1 MVNKT
6 LSFLYIT
13 ICQIKEVIKMF
24 TLQDCYEYV
33 EKGLLTKHESTD
45 GKLVGFKYSL
55 DTVYGQKWDEITLSC
70 RGIAFEKETGKI
82 VAWPFNKFFN
92 YQEIYA
98 QDGSLAHIGKILNEI
113 DGWRPFTSKQY
124 TIAEKVD
131 GSLGIAY
138 FYEGEWH
145 VKTGGS
151 FNSDQAIWATN
162 YLRNNLN
169 TFVMLEDVTY
179 CFEIVYKADPHV
191 VHYDKEELVLLS
203 AFDTQKHDEV
213 SSVIMPLLAK
223 ELGCRYVKEY
233 HYSTLEETLE
243 AVSKMD
249 VNHEGVVMT
258 FYNSY
263 GDYFKVKIKSEEYLE
278 MFHRMSCITYKEIRD
293 HFNEELGIVDPEYAK
308 TIPEEL
314 TSMKEYV
321 ERINTSVATKF
332 IVVVEIGEYA
342 SKIEDARTRYEYVSN
357 HAGALTGA
365 TMAYIKMLI
374 SNGKK
379 SAVYHSIFQRVKTEL
394 KEE

>member
-1 MVNKT
+1 
-6 LSFLYIT
+6 
-13 ICQIKEVIKMF
+13 MF

-55 DTVYGQKWDEITLSC
+55 DTVYNQKWDEITLSC
-70 RGIAFEKETGKI
+70 RGIAFEKETGKV

-98 QDGSLAHIGKILNEI
+98 QDGSLVHIGKILNEM
-113 DGWRPFTSKQY
+113 DGWRPFTSEKY

-138 FYEGEWH
+138 FYAGEWH

-151 FNSDQAIWATN
+151 FNSDQAIWATK
-162 YLRNNLN
+162 YFREKLRTETLV
-169 TFVMLEDVTY
+169 TGLTY
-179 CFEIVYKADPHV
+179 CFEIVYHEDPHV
-191 VHYDKEELVLLS
+191 VKYDKEELVLLGVFNNNTHYE
-203 AFDTQKHDEV
+203 FDSTM
-213 SSVIMPLLAK
+213 IACLAK
-223 ELGCRYVKEY
+223 EIGCRCAEEY
-233 HYSTLEETLE
+233 HYDTLEETLK

-258 FYNSY
+258 FYNDHKDS
-263 GDYFKVKIKSEEYLE
+263 FKVKIKSEEYLE
-278 MFHRMSCITYKEIRD
+278 MFHRMSCITYKEIRE
-293 HFNEELGIVDPEYAK
+293 HFNAELGVVDPEYAA

-321 ERINTSVATKF
+321 ERINTSVSNKF
-332 IVVVEIGEYA
+332 NIVVGIGEHA
-342 SKIEDARTRYEYVSN
+342 SKIEDARRRYECVCN
-357 HAGALTGA
+357 LAGKLTGA
-365 TMAYIKMLI
+365 TMAYIKMLNG
-374 SNGKK
+374 NGKK

>member
-1 MVNKT
+1 
-6 LSFLYIT
+6 
-13 ICQIKEVIKMF
+13 MF
-24 TLQDCYEYV
+24 TLQDCYDYV

-70 RGIAFEKETGKI
+70 RGIAFEKETGKV

-98 QDGSLAHIGKILNEI
+98 QDGSLAHIGKILNEL

-151 FNSDQAIWATN
+151 FNSDQAVWATK
-162 YLRNNLN
+162 YFREKLRTETLV
-169 TFVMLEDVTY
+169 TGLTY
-179 CFEIVYKADPHV
+179 CFEIVYHEDPHV
-191 VHYDKEELVLLS
+191 VKYDKEELVLLGVFNNITHYELNPIVV
-203 AFDTQKHDEV
+203 AC
-213 SSVIMPLLAK
+213 LAK
-223 ELGCRYVKEY
+223 EIGCRCAEEY
-233 HYSTLEETLE
+233 HYDTLEETLE

-258 FYNSY
+258 FYNGHKDS
-263 GDYFKVKIKSEEYLE
+263 FKVKIKSEEYLE
-278 MFHRMSCITYKEIRD
+278 MFHRMSCITYKEIRE
-293 HFNEELGIVDPEYAK
+293 HFNAELGAVDPEYAK

-332 IVVVEIGEYA
+332 NVVVEIGEYA
-342 SKIEDARTRYEYVSN
+342 SKIEDARTRYEYVSA
-357 HAGALTGA
+357 HAGNLTSA
-365 TMAYIKMLI
+365 TMAYIKMLNG
-374 SNGKK
+374 NGKK

>member
-1 MVNKT
+1 
-6 LSFLYIT
+6 
-13 ICQIKEVIKMF
+13 MF

-70 RGIAFEKETGKI
+70 RGIAFEKETGKV

-98 QDGSLAHIGKILNEI
+98 QDGSLAHIGKILNEL
-113 DGWRPFTSKQY
+113 DGWRPFTSKRY

-151 FNSDQAIWATN
+151 FNSDQAIWATEF
-162 YLRNNLN
+162 LRKNLF
-169 TFVMLEDVTY
+169 TEVMDEDYTY
-179 CFEIVYKADPHV
+179 CFEIVYKDDIHV
-191 VHYDKEELVLLS
+191 VHYDEEELVLLG
-203 AFDTQKHDEV
+203 AFDANHNEIERDV
-213 SSVIMPLLAK
+213 LIGIAVGI
-223 ELGCRYVKEY
+223 GCRVADEY

-258 FYNSY
+258 FYNGY

-278 MFHRMSCITYKEIRD
+278 MFHRMSCITYKEIRE
-293 HFNEELGIVDPEYAK
+293 HFNVELGAVDPEYAAA
-308 TIPEEL
+308 IPEEL

-321 ERINTSVATKF
+321 ERINTTVATKF
-332 IVVVEIGEYA
+332 NVVVEIGEYA
-342 SKIEDARTRYEYVSN
+342 SKIEDARRRYECVCN
-357 HAGALTGA
+357 LAGKLTSA
-365 TMAYIKMLI
+365 TMTYIKMLNG
-374 SNGKK
+374 NGKK

>member
-1 MVNKT
+1 
-6 LSFLYIT
+6 
-13 ICQIKEVIKMF
+13 MF

-70 RGIAFEKETGKI
+70 RGIAFEKETGKV

-98 QDGSLAHIGKILNEI
+98 QDGSLAHIGKILNEL
-113 DGWRPFTSKQY
+113 DGWRPFTSKKY

-151 FNSDQAIWATN
+151 FNSDQAIWATEF
-162 YLRNNLN
+162 LRKNLN
-169 TFVMLEDVTY
+169 TSALLEYVTY
-179 CFEIVYKADPHV
+179 CFEIVYKGDQHV
-191 VHYDKEELVLLS
+191 VHYDNEELVLLS
-203 AFDTQKHDEV
+203 AFDNHIHTEML
-213 SSVIMPLLAK
+213 SELIPLIA
-223 ELGCRYVKEY
+223 EDLGCRCAEKYQY
-233 HYSTLEETLE
+233 NTLEETLE

-258 FYNSY
+258 FYNGY

-278 MFHRMSCITYKEIRD
+278 MFHRMSCITFKEIRD
-293 HFNEELGIVDPEYAK
+293 HFNLELGTIDPEYEK

-314 TSMKEYV
+314 VDMKAYV
-321 ERINTSVATKF
+321 QKINNSVHEK
-332 IVVVEIGEYA
+332 YC
-342 SKIEDARTRYEYVSN
+342 KCIEFAMDAMHYPAGRERYEFVSLQMN
-357 HAGALTGA
+357 KLTGA
-365 TMAYIKMLI
+365 MMSYLKYRND
-374 SNGKK
+374 NGNIA
-379 SAVYHSIFQRVKTEL
+379 SVYRAIFQIVKQEL
-394 KEE
+394 KEL